1 MEGGGVRSV
10 RLRGDASDS
19 RTPVAGPDRARRP
32 ALGDVTQWMAREGLP
47 SAASFLRTE
56 SGSAGVLAAA
66 IVAALCWANAGS
78 SYSTVWALHVS
89 VLVGDHGVGLT
100 VREWVNSGLMTV
112 FFMVVGLETRR
123 EFDLG
128 ELRDRRR
135 LLLPTAAGAGGALA
149 SVAVFLLLNWGAPTQ
164 TGWGVAMSTDTALAL
179 GVLAVAGRS
188 APERTRVFLLTLFV
202 IDDLV
207 ALGVIA
213 LNYSAR
219 VNPWPVAVA
228 AVCYILLL
236 GALTAGADVLIS
248 YLACGLLMWG
258 AMLASGIDPLVTGLV
273 LGLTAAAYS
282 PDRSSLEN
290 AFGAFRRYREQ
301 PSSELAGQAVSG
313 LTATLSP
320 NARLQKL
327 LHPWAGYVVV
337 PLFALANAG
346 VVLTG
351 PSLDRALTSPFMW
364 SIVAAYLL
372 GKPFGVLV
380 ASAAVAWVGRGKT
393 TMPVGWASVMG
404 SGTVAGAAFTV
415 SLLIATLAF
424 TGEQL
429 KQAQIAILL
438 TVLGS
443 MATTSLVFMVT
454 NLMEPMRR
462 ARALAG
468 DAEMLLDL
476 TVPVDLQRDHVR
488 GPVDALVT
496 IVEYG
501 DFECPSC
508 RRAEA
513 SLRAGP
519 LGADV
524 RLVWRHLPIPEVH
537 PHATLAAQ
545 AAEAAALQGGFWP
558 FHDLLLAH
566 QDQLGIDDLKRYA
579 RRVGLDEERFIEDLT
594 SGKPAQRVAQDVAS
608 ADASDVAGTPT
619 FFING
624 RRHYGRHDVPAL
636 TRAVQT
642 AATQA
647 RLTTSRRL
655 S

>member
-1 MEGGGVRSV
+1 M
-10 RLRGDASDS
+10 
-19 RTPVAGPDRARRP
+19 
-32 ALGDVTQWMAREGLP
+32 
-47 SAASFLRTE
+47 
-56 SGSAGVLAAA
+56 
-66 IVAALCWANAGS
+66 
-78 SYSTVWALHVS
+78 
-89 VLVGDHGVGLT
+89 
-100 VREWVNSGLMTV
+100 
-112 FFMVVGLETRR
+112 
-123 EFDLG
+123 
-128 ELRDRRR
+128 
-135 LLLPTAAGAGGALA
+135 
-149 SVAVFLLLNWGAPTQ
+149 
-164 TGWGVAMSTDTALAL
+164 
-179 GVLAVAGRS
+179 LAVAGRS

-213 LNYSAR
+213 FNYSAH

-228 AVCYILLL
+228 AICYILLL
-236 GALTAGADVLIS
+236 AALKAGADVLIS
-248 YLACGLLMWG
+248 YLGFGLLIWL

-351 PSLDRALTSPFMW
+351 PSLERALTSPFMW

-372 GKPFGVLV
+372 GKPLGVLL
-380 ASAAVAWVGRGKT
+380 ASAAVAWVGRAKI

-404 SGTVAGAAFTV
+404 SGTVAGTAFTV

-443 MATTSLVFMVT
+443 MVTTSLVFRVT

-462 ARALAG
+462 ARALQATPRCCSTSPFPLTCSATMCAARWTRWSRSWSTATSNARAA
-468 DAEMLLDL
+468 DAPRLRCA
-476 TVPVDLQRDHVR
+476 P
-488 GPVDALVT
+488 ALSARMCVSCGGT
-496 IVEYG
+496 
-501 DFECPSC
+501 CPS
-508 RRAEA
+508 RRC
-513 SLRAGP
+513 
-519 LGADV
+519 
-524 RLVWRHLPIPEVH
+524 
-537 PHATLAAQ
+537 
-545 AAEAAALQGGFWP
+545 
-558 FHDLLLAH
+558 
-566 QDQLGIDDLKRYA
+566 
-579 RRVGLDEERFIEDLT
+579 
-594 SGKPAQRVAQDVAS
+594 
-608 ADASDVAGTPT
+608 TPT
-619 FFING
+619 RPSP
-624 RRHYGRHDVPAL
+624 RRQQRPRRCRESSGPSMTCCCAIR
-636 TRAVQT
+636 
-642 AATQA
+642 
-647 RLTTSRRL
+647 TS
-655 S
+655 SVSMT